1 MVKDITGFGTLDN
14 LVARLLLEYIF
25 SPEDQKEYRKEL
37 KKKDSKAYNSFLE
50 YEKILKKQK

>member
-14 LVARLLLEYIF
+14 LVARLLLEYIL

-37 KKKDSKAYNSFLE
+37 KKKNSKAYNSFLE
-50 YEKILKKQK
+50 YEKALEKK

>member
-14 LVARLLLEYIF
+14 LVARLLLEYIL

-37 KKKDSKAYNSFLE
+37 KKKDSKAYSSFLE
-50 YEKILKKQK
+50 YEKALEKK